1 MNPGDGFRMS
11 EKRRV
16 VVTGLGAVT
25 PIGNTVSEF
34 WKNVCAGVSGAAE
47 ITHFDASQHSVRF
60 GAEVK
65 DFDDALAGDRKA
77 VRKMDRFTR
86 YAMAASIEA
95 VSDSGVKIE
104 GTAAERMG
112 VLIGSGIGGIQTMET
127 QKEVLLNRGPT
138 RVSPFFVPMM
148 IVNMATGMVSMRL
161 GAKGPSN
168 STVTACASGANAIG
182 DAARIIQYGDAD
194 VMIAGG
200 AEAPISP
207 IAVGG
212 FASMKAL
219 STRND
224 SPTTASRPFD
234 SERDGFVIGEGAG
247 IVVLEEL
254 EHAKARGAKIYCEMA
269 GYGYTADAHHMTAPA
284 PDGEGG
290 ARAMRAAI
298 RDAGAEPADVDYIN
312 AHGTS
317 TPLNDKYETTA
328 IKTALGERAREVAVS
343 STKSM
348 TGHLLGAAGGIE
360 FIICAMAHV
369 DGLIPP
375 TINYRNP
382 DPECDLDYVPNEA
395 RDADIRLSLS
405 NSLGFGGHNV
415 TLATRKI

>member
-1 MNPGDGFRMS
+1 MT

-16 VVTGLGAVT
+16 VVTGMGAVT
-25 PIGNTVSEF
+25 PLGNTAPEF
-34 WKNVCAGVSGAAE
+34 WAGICEGRSGAGPITQFDPAE
-47 ITHFDASQHSVRF
+47 HSVRF
-60 GAEVK
+60 AAEVK
-65 DFDDALAGDRKA
+65 DFDESAAGDRKE
-77 VRKMDRFTR
+77 VRKMDPFTR
-86 YAMAASIEA
+86 FAMAAALEA
-95 VSDSGVKIE
+95 VTDSRLEIAGSS
-104 GTAAERMG
+104 AERVG
-112 VLIGSGIGGIQTMET
+112 VLIGSGIGGIQTMEA
-127 QKEVLLNRGPT
+127 QKEVLMSKGPG

-148 IVNMATGMVSMRL
+148 IVNMATGMISMRL

-182 DAARIIQYGDAD
+182 DAFRVLVYGDAD

-224 SPTTASRPFD
+224 DPHGASRPFD
-234 SERDGFVIGEGAG
+234 AERDGFVIGEGAG
-247 IVVLEEL
+247 VVVLEEL
-254 EHAKARGAKIYCEMA
+254 GHARARGAKIYCEII

-290 ARAMRAAI
+290 ARAMKAAM
-298 RDAGAEPADVDYIN
+298 RDAGIQPDEVDYIN

-317 TPLNDKYETTA
+317 TPLNDKFETTA
-328 IKTALGERAREVAVS
+328 IKTALGERARSVAVS

-360 FIICAMAHV
+360 FILCALAH
-369 DGLIPP
+369 GEGRIPP

-382 DPECDLDYVPNEA
+382 DPECDLDYVPNTVREA
-395 RDADIRLSLS
+395 TVRVALS

-415 TLATRKI
+415 TLATRRYEG